1 MEQSFFAT
9 ASALIRYRIV
19 SYVELLKEEG
29 CNLGESLT
37 KAAQRLW
44 PNSKGR
50 RIGRSTIEIWWY
62 SYSHGGFAGLLRR
75 SRRDSGSQKVL
86 SQDECR
92 CARHLA
98 TENLGMS
105 VSQIHKRICCQRST
119 GAAHPSYAAVRRYL
133 NGHGLSRRARADLR
147 RSMSQQAEHAAEQ
160 EREVWMQG
168 LFHCKIQSTQLASEF
183 GKALPALEVE
193 RLYRCVKT
201 GPLRYRKRAFA
212 LLCYERGIKTTL
224 IRRFLSVGPLYVDR
238 IVRQYHQHGIDPV
251 ICNPRKSRPKKY
263 EETAYKEA
271 VFAILHSP
279 PSSHGINRTTWRTS
293 DIRKL
298 MSERGL
304 PIGVNGIRRIISN
317 AGYTVRKAK
326 VVLTSNDPDYEEKIQ
341 KIIRI
346 LAELKPDEKFFS
358 VDEFGP
364 FAVKRHGGRSL
375 MRRGETKT
383 VPQHQESKG
392 TLIVTG
398 ALELSENQ
406 VTHFYSEKKN
416 TDEMLKLLDILL
428 AKYADQSCI
437 YLSWDAASWH
447 LSKKLVKRVE
457 EINDGAYRL
466 AHPRPL
472 VKLAPLPSCAQFLNV
487 IESVFSGMAKAVI
500 HNSDYQSVGEC
511 KAAIDRH
518 FGERNQ
524 HFKENPKRA
533 GGKIWGKELIPATF
547 HHANNCKEPHYGWP
561 F

>member
-19 SYVELLKEEG
+19 SYVELLKDEG
-29 CNLGESLT
+29 CSLGESLT

-50 RIGRSTIEIWWY
+50 RIGRSTIERWWY
-62 SYSHGGFAGLLRR
+62 CYSYDGFSGLLRR
-75 SRRDSGSQKVL
+75 ERGDRGSQKVL
-86 SQDECR
+86 SPDECC

-98 TENLGMS
+98 AENLRMS
-105 VSQIHKRICCQRST
+105 FSQIHRRICSQRST
-119 GAAHPSYAAVRRYL
+119 GASRPSYAAVRRYL
-133 NGHGLSRRARADLR
+133 NDQGLSRGARADLS
-147 RSMSQQAEHAAEQ
+147 RSMSQQAERAAEQ
-160 EREVWMQG
+160 EHEVWMQG
-168 LFHCKIQSTQLASEF
+168 LFHCKIQPPQIASEL
-183 GKALPALEVE
+183 GKALPALEVQ
-193 RLYRCVKT
+193 RLYECVKT
-201 GPLRYRKRAFA
+201 GSLRYRKRAFA
-212 LLCYERGIKTTL
+212 LLCHEKGIKTTL
-224 IRRFLSVGPLYVDR
+224 IRGFLAASPDYVDR
-238 IVRQYHQHGIDPV
+238 VVRQYRQHGLDPI
-251 ICNPRKSRPKKY
+251 ICDPRKSRRKKH

-271 VFAILHSP
+271 IFAILHSP
-279 PSSHGINRTTWRTS
+279 PMSHGINRTTWRTS

-298 MSERGL
+298 MSEQGL
-304 PIGVNGIRRIISN
+304 AIGVNGIRRIISN

-341 KIIRI
+341 EIIRI

-392 TLIVTG
+392 TLIVTA

-416 TDEMLKLLDILL
+416 TDEMLRLLDILL
-428 AKYADQSCI
+428 AKYSDQSCI

-447 LSKKLVKRVE
+447 LSKKLGKRVE
-457 EINDGAYRL
+457 ENNDGAYRMV
-466 AHPRPL
+466 HPGPM

-500 HNSDYQSVGEC
+500 HNSDYQSVDEC

-547 HHANNCKEPHYGWP
+547 HRANNCKEPHYGWP